1 MGVFQWHQF
10 VSNLCGRVCSSI
22 SLKAIC
28 MGVFAVASVCKQFV
42 YVYLQRYQFVR
53 ICVGVFAAISVC
65 EQFAWVCL
73 QWHQF
78 KSSLCGCVCSGAFVC
93 TLCEEGLVLEGS
105 EDGASEVTGKRKA
118 PLGLSDKDLKVCERI
133 LLELFCHPSSIPF
146 HEPVNRAVSSLC
158 LSVCVICIP
167 LHEPID

>member
-1 MGVFQWHQF
+1 MG
-10 VSNLCGRVCSSI
+10 
-22 SLKAIC
+22 
-28 MGVFAVASVCKQFV
+28 
-42 YVYLQRYQFVR
+42 
-53 ICVGVFAAISVC
+53 
-65 EQFAWVCL
+65 L
-73 QWHQF
+73 QWHQCHQF
-78 KSSLCGCVCSGAFVC
+78 ANSLDQFVSSLCGCVCSGAFVC

-167 LHEPID
+167 SHEPID

>member
-1 MGVFQWHQF
+1 MRVFT
-10 VSNLCGRVCSSI
+10 VV
-22 SLKAIC
+22 
-28 MGVFAVASVCKQFV
+28 
-42 YVYLQRYQFVR
+42 
-53 ICVGVFAAISVC
+53 SVC
-65 EQFAWVCL
+65 EQFVWVCLQRHQFESSLCGCL

-78 KSSLCGCVCSGAFVC
+78 ASNLDQFVSSLCGCVFSGAFVC

-158 LSVCVICIP
+158 LSVCIICIP

>member
-1 MGVFQWHQF
+1 M
-10 VSNLCGRVCSSI
+10 R
-22 SLKAIC
+22 
-28 MGVFAVASVCKQFV
+28 VFAVV
-42 YVYLQRYQFVR
+42 
-53 ICVGVFAAISVC
+53 SVC
-65 EQFAWVCL
+65 EQFVWVCL

-78 KSSLCGCVCSGAFVC
+78 ESSLCRWVLEWHQCHQFASNLDQFVSSLCGCVCSGAFVC
-93 TLCEEGLVLEGS
+93 TLCEDGLVLEGS